1 MRNLIYFL
9 ISILLIIGCAKR
21 GSPTGGPKDSIPPVL
36 VNANPKLNS
45 TNFNEEEIRLTFDEW
60 IKLDKV
66 QDQLIIS
73 PPIDNS
79 SYEIKPLSGVTKKVF
94 IRFIDSLNS
103 ETTYTINFG
112 NSIKDNNE
120 NNTLTFFNYTFSTGE
135 TLDSLYVKGLISDA
149 FDREPSNYVSLQL
162 YRIDSILEDSI
173 VFKNK
178 PTYIS
183 NTLDSAS
190 YKFQNVKEGKYLIIA
205 LKDLNNNYLFDPFF
219 EKIGFI
225 DSLITLPKDSIID
238 FKLFKEE
245 TELVWDR
252 PHFINSEKIGFGYY
266 GKLDIDKIELNSKIP
281 DSVSYTFL
289 KEKETD
295 TLNLWLSR
303 NSFDSLNFNLIEKDT
318 IKLTTIKFDRKRDTL
333 IDSLRISSKTS
344 NILHLKESFK
354 LSYNIPIYKIV
365 DSLINI
371 RNIDSLLIS
380 FKTRINKDEEEL
392 DIIFEVSPSD
402 EYNINLYPNAIVDI
416 RGNVNDTLNYKVIT
430 QTLEDYGNIYL
441 DVVRNND
448 SKFIL
453 HLIDNN
459 GDIIREYINISQ
471 NSTYSFDLIR
481 PGKYSF
487 RLIEDLNENSKW
499 DTGDYLK
506 KIQPEPVY
514 YYKDEI
520 EVRANWD
527 LNETFNLNSRLIR
540 KNDSILRN

>member
-9 ISILLIIGCAKR
+9 ISILLINGCAKR

-318 IKLTTIKFDRKRDTL
+318 IKLTTVKFDRKRDTL
-333 IDSLRISSKTS
+333 IDSLRISSKTA

-402 EYNINLYPNAIVDI
+402 EYNINLYPNAIEDI
-416 RGNVNDTLNYKVIT
+416 RGNVNDTLSYKVIT
-430 QTLEDYGNIYL
+430 QTLEDYGNVYL

-527 LNETFNLNSRLIR
+527 LNETFNLNSILIR